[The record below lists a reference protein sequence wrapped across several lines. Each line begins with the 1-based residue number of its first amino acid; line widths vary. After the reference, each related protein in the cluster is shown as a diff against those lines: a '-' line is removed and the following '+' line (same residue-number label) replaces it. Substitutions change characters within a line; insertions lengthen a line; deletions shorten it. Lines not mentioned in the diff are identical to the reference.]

1 MQRLAGKVAVITGAT
16 SGIGRGVARRFV
28 REGAVVY
35 FAARGEAAGR
45 ETEAELREIAA
56 PGAGAV
62 FIAADLGDRET
73 VTGVIRRAVQDTG
86 RIDVLVNNGQG
97 IPPLKSLL
105 NKPDD
110 EFDYALRT
118 GLYATKWM
126 MTEAFP
132 TMRDQGG
139 GSIINM
145 SSVYGLTGVVNGGDY
160 SATKEA
166 IRAITRT
173 AANEWGRYNIRV
185 NVVNPAAESAGL
197 ANWAKANPEFYRN
210 SLELIPLKRYGDP
223 EQDLGGLVLGLATD
237 DARFITG
244 QTFGGDGGMSMIRRK
259 RSGTEIEGVDFQ
271 KKAEAVESAA

>member
-1 MQRLAGKVAVITGAT
+1 MNRLAGKVAVITGAT
-16 SGIGRGVARRFV
+16 SGIGRGIARRFV
-28 REGAVVY
+28 REGATVY

-45 ETEAELREIAA
+45 ETEAELRQIATG
-56 PGAGAV
+56 GAAV
-62 FIAADLGDRET
+62 FIAADLSDREKIT
-73 VTGVIRRAVQDTG
+73 SVVRRAVQDTG
-86 RIDVLVNNGQG
+86 RVDVLVNNGQG

-126 MTEAFP
+126 MTEAFS

-139 GSIINM
+139 GAIINM
-145 SSVYGLTGVVNGGDY
+145 SSVYGLTGVVNGADY
-160 SATKEA
+160 SAAKEA

-197 ANWAKANPEFYRN
+197 ANWANANPEFYRN
-210 SLELIPLKRYGDP
+210 SLELIPLKRYGEP
-223 EQDLGGLVLGLATD
+223 EADLGGLVLGLATD

-259 RSGTEIEGVDFQ
+259 RSGTEVEGVDFQ
-271 KKAEAVESAA
+271 KKTKPLEDPA